1 MALVLLEQ
9 FLTEKTVRTR
19 YVTVRG
25 NQWKYTMISADNEK
39 LTVII
44 ESDFGF
50 SIDNIINEIRLGIIR
65 LRGVIL
71 YAWN

>member
-1 MALVLLEQ
+1 MALTLLEQ
-9 FLTEKTVRTR
+9 FITEKTVITR
-19 YVTVRG
+19 YVTVHGR
-25 NQWKYTMISADNEK
+25 QWKYTMISGDNEK

-65 LRGVIL
+65 LIGVIL
-71 YAWN
+71 YG